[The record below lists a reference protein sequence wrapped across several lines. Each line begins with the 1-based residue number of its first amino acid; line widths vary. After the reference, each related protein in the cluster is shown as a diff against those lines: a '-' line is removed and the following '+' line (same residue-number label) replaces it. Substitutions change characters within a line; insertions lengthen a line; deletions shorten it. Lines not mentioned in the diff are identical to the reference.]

1 MQVHAFAFQILTLG
15 RVVNHDDVYIKH
27 VIDSI
32 WGLDWNDLTPQT
44 QRANDYFVRQAYQDM
59 LDSYLPKLRE
69 HLEET
74 EGILNSTVLAW
85 LAWSSCRTSPK
96 RRRSGTK
103 GVNCC
108 WETGTILTN
117 KVSSMWSRD
126 VPKDPSE
133 RQTR

>member
-1 MQVHAFAFQILTLG
+1 MSPLERVQHVVCMQVHAFAFQILTLG
-15 RVVNHDDVYIKH
+15 RVMNHDDVYIKH

-74 EGILNSTVLAW
+74 
-85 LAWSSCRTSPK
+85 
-96 RRRSGTK
+96 
-103 GVNCC
+103 
-108 WETGTILTN
+108 
-117 KVSSMWSRD
+117 
-126 VPKDPSE
+126 
-133 RQTR
+133 